1 MREDMADQ
9 NRINEDIIGVLNPP
23 KETEIEEVAC
33 NEELCL
39 VEEFGAAKLLDSGR
53 KAHKNPNPSGISNP
67 SAHDNLSGTPSLK
80 LSRDTNGIRVHKHQ
94 SSRVART

>member
-33 NEELCL
+33 NEELSL
-39 VEEFGAAKLLDSGR
+39 AKEFGAAKLLDSDR
-53 KAHKNPNPSGISNP
+53 KAKKKP
-67 SAHDNLSGTPSLK
+67 
-80 LSRDTNGIRVHKHQ
+80 
-94 SSRVART
+94 